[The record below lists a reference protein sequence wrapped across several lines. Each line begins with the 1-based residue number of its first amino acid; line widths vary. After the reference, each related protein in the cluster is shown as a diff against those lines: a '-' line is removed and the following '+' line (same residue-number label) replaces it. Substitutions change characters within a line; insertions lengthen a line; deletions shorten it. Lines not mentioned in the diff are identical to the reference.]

1 MSQLVLL
8 LFSWLIMSSSD
19 QVTRRARLYNRILQ
33 FGSPVEPRCEF
44 CFLRGHTC
52 VMDSRN
58 QKCAECTRR
67 GRRCERQF
75 HDEKEWNRLEKSRK
89 ELRDKI
95 RKVRESIATSYA
107 TLNRLERQE
116 EYLNE
121 RGSRMLVHDS
131 NVLERLDEENPPSA
145 EDLQELERSAD
156 EEAAHLAAVS
166 NDLSLTQMMNSPS
179 FWENFD
185 STVAGGIPSPTGGNP
200 SGSR

>member
-1 MSQLVLL
+1 
-8 LFSWLIMSSSD
+8 
-19 QVTRRARLYNRILQ
+19 
-33 FGSPVEPRCEF
+33 
-44 CFLRGHTC
+44 
-52 VMDSRN
+52 MDSKY

-67 GRRCERQF
+67 GRKCERQF

-145 EDLQELERSAD
+145 EDLQELECSAN
-156 EEAAHLAAVS
+156 EEAAQIAAVS
-166 NDLSLTQMMNSPS
+166 NDPSLTQMMNSPS

-185 STVAGGIPSPTGGNP
+185 SAVAGGIPSPIGDNP
-200 SGSR
+200 SSSR

>member
-1 MSQLVLL
+1 
-8 LFSWLIMSSSD
+8 MSSSD

-52 VMDSRN
+52 IMDPKN

-75 HDEKEWNRLEKSRK
+75 HNEKEWNRLERSRK

-121 RGSRMLVHDS
+121 RGGRMLVHDS
-131 NVLERLDEENPPSA
+131 NVLERLDEEDPPSA
-145 EDLQELERSAD
+145 EDLQELERSAN
-156 EEAAHLAAVS
+156 EEAAQLAAVS

-185 STVAGGIPSPTGGNP
+185 ATVAGGIPSPSDGNP

>member
-1 MSQLVLL
+1 MSG
-8 LFSWLIMSSSD
+8 SD
-19 QVTRRARLYNRILQ
+19 QVTRRLRLYNRILQ

-52 VMDSRN
+52 IMDSKY

-67 GRRCERQF
+67 GRKCERQF

-131 NVLERLDEENPPSA
+131 NMLERLDEENPPSA
-145 EDLQELERSAD
+145 EDLQELERSAN
-156 EEAAHLAAVS
+156 EEAARIAAVS
-166 NDLSLTQMMNSPS
+166 KDLSLSQVMDSPS

-185 STVAGGIPSPTGGNP
+185 SAVAGGIPSPTGGNQ
-200 SGSR
+200 SSSR